1 MPPDAVDLYALL
13 QVHPTATVE
22 VIKKAYHVLMQKHHP
37 DRGGDLQQAQRI
49 NQAYD
54 ILINTQKRA
63 HYDQRL
69 LRKQQL
75 RVQMQQQKQ
84 QQAEKHARAQAEAK
98 RYQPP
103 AELTALTGDY
113 QTPILWGKHILVSD
127 ERGNRIALLDRKK
140 ETVWSLGRTPQLALK
155 RPLMAHFAPDQTL
168 WVADSGSQRVLQ
180 FNLKKELLWEYSDP
194 TLSQGARQQSRISFL
209 DVNQPGKVLLT
220 DSGVR
225 RVTQID
231 TQGNV
236 LWQFEGKLAFHLRL
250 QHQLIKPDLFMPV
263 SAMQVDS
270 GVFLIADQGNGRIFK
285 VNQKGKLLWIYPDK
299 KQPPLTALNF
309 AAPLPGG
316 RIWIASDKLIEV
328 SEDGQVLWHYA
339 ELQDADIKQ
348 AYALQAGAFMVDF
361 SHLVKRGIN
370 QEIMMVSA
378 EGKVQYRH
386 YYSQHRFL

>member
-1 MPPDAVDLYALL
+1 MQPDAVDLYALL
-13 QVHPTATVE
+13 QVHPTATAE

-54 ILINTQKRA
+54 ILIDTQKRA
-63 HYDQRL
+63 YYDQRL

-75 RVQMQQQKQ
+75 RVQMRQQKQ
-84 QQAEKHARAQAEAK
+84 RQAEKQARAEAEAK
-98 RYQPP
+98 RYQAP
-103 AELTALTGDY
+103 AELTALSGDY

-140 ETVWSLGRTPQLALK
+140 EIVWSLGRTPQMTLK

-168 WVADSGSQRVLQ
+168 WVADSGSQRILQ

-194 TLSQGARQQSRISFL
+194 TLSQGARQQSKLSFL
-209 DVNQPGKVLLT
+209 DVHQAGEVLIT
-220 DSGVR
+220 DSGLR
-225 RVTQID
+225 RVTQVD
-231 TQGNV
+231 TKGNV
-236 LWQFEGKLAFHLRL
+236 LWRFEGKLAFHLRL
-250 QHQLIKPDLFMPV
+250 QHQLIKPELFMPV
-263 SAMQVDS
+263 SAMQVEPQC
-270 GVFLIADQGNGRIFK
+270 FLIADQGNGRIFK
-285 VNQKGKLLWIYPDK
+285 VNHKGKLLWIYPDK

-316 RIWIASDKLIEV
+316 RIWMASDKLVEV
-328 SEDGQVLWHYA
+328 SEEGQVLWHYTA
-339 ELQDADIKQ
+339 LQDADIKQ

-370 QEIMMVSA
+370 QEIMMVSS
-378 EGKVQYRH
+378 G
-386 YYSQHRFL
+386 YYSTALSRFPDVA

>member
-1 MPPDAVDLYALL
+1 MPRDAVDLYALL

-69 LRKQQL
+69 LRKEQL

-84 QQAEKHARAQAEAK
+84 QQAEKQARAQAEAK

-103 AELTALTGDY
+103 AELTTLSGAY

-127 ERGNRIALLDRKK
+127 ERGNRVALLDRKK
-140 ETVWSLGRTPQLALK
+140 ETVWSLGRTPQVALK

-209 DVNQPGKVLLT
+209 DVHQPGEVLLT
-220 DSGVR
+220 DSGLR
-225 RVTQID
+225 RVTQVD
-231 TQGNV
+231 TQGNM
-236 LWQFEGKLAFHLRL
+236 LWHFEGKLAFNLRL
-250 QHQLIKPDLFMPV
+250 QHQLIKPELFMPV
-263 SAMQVDS
+263 SAMQVEPRC
-270 GVFLIADQGNGRIFK
+270 FLIADQGNGRIFK
-285 VNQKGKLLWIYPDK
+285 VNHKGKLLWIYPDK

-348 AYALQAGAFMVDF
+348 AYALQVGAFMVDF

>member
-63 HYDQRL
+63 YYDQRL

-75 RVQMQQQKQ
+75 RVEMQQQRQ
-84 QQAEKHARAQAEAK
+84 RQAEKQARDLAEVKRSQA
-98 RYQPP
+98 P
-103 AELTALTGDY
+103 AELSALTGNY

-127 ERGNRIALLDRKK
+127 ERGNRIAILDRKK
-140 ETVWSLGRTPQLALK
+140 ETVWSLGRTSQLALK

-168 WVADSGSQRVLQ
+168 WVTDSGSQRVLQ

-209 DVNQPGKVLLT
+209 DVHQPGKVLLT

-250 QHQLIKPDLFMPV
+250 HHQLIKPELFMPV